1 MGKILKMFF
10 KNKGSIIM
18 TVTLVLLGIGMVI
31 AIPFVFIFAL
41 RLLGLVVE
49 YGWGSW
55 FGALIL
61 LSILSAGPGKKGE

>member
-1 MGKILKMFF
+1 MFF